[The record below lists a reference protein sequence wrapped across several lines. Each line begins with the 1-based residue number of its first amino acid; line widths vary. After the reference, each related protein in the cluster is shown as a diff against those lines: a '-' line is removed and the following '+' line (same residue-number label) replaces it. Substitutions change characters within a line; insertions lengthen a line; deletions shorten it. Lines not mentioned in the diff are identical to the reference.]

1 MLSEREQ
8 DQGSMPAPP
17 RIWLLQAEKSG
28 DNAQM
33 QALVEAV
40 GLPVTVKRLRMRRRW
55 QLGKPHIRAS
65 LRHLDPGAS
74 DPLLPPWPD
83 LVVASGRRLMNVA
96 LWLREQSAGQTR
108 LVLVGRPHG
117 HDRAFDLIVA
127 APQFRLPS
135 RPNVLNLSL
144 PLIIPPQ
151 AAIEQAVAAWRPVL
165 GALPR
170 PLTAVLVGGPT
181 RPFRFGPA
189 QARALIADTLAATGG
204 AGTLY
209 LSTSRRTPPVVV
221 DALAAALPPGGR
233 LFRWTPQASDN
244 PHLAL
249 LGAADR
255 FVVTGDS
262 ASMLV
267 EVARLGRPL
276 SIFELPVAQGPRQL
290 LARAQALV
298 RRRPRRDLT
307 ALHRVLYRLG
317 LARPL
322 GQGFS
327 PATNGA
333 GPSSELAEIRSRVRA
348 LLSLGPA

>member
-1 MLSEREQ
+1 
-8 DQGSMPAPP
+8 MPAPP
-17 RIWLLQAEKSG
+17 RIWVLQAEKSG

-40 GLPVTVKRLRMRRRW
+40 GLPATVKRLRMRRRW
-55 QLGKPHIRAS
+55 QLGKPRIRAS

-96 LWLREQSAGQTR
+96 LWLREQSAGTR

-127 APQFRLPS
+127 APQFQLPP

-144 PLIIPPQ
+144 PLIIPPR
-151 AAIEQAVAAWRPVL
+151 AAIEQAVLAWRP
-165 GALPR
+165 ALSALTR

-189 QARALIADTLAATGG
+189 QAQALIAETLAASGG

-209 LSTSRRTPPVVV
+209 LSTSRRTPPAVV
-221 DALAAALPPGGR
+221 DALEAALPPGGR
-233 LFRWTPQASDN
+233 LFRWAPEASDN
-244 PHLAL
+244 PYLAL
-249 LGAADR
+249 LGSADR
-255 FVVTGDS
+255 FVATGDS

-298 RRRPRRDLT
+298 RRRPQRDLT

-327 PATNGA
+327 PASDGV
-333 GPSSELAEIRSRVRA
+333 GPSSELVEIRSRVRA
-348 LLSLGPA
+348 LLGLGPA